1 MALGYPCFRLRG
13 HYFVIATI
21 VIAEIA
27 LLLFQNWDWAGA
39 ALGIDIP
46 VRGDSWLKFQFTA
59 QQAAVL
65 LFRAGAGLRRLV
77 RHLVAGR
84 FQMGLLVAR
93 GEGQSGRR

>member
-46 VRGDSWLKFQFTA
+46 VRRDSWLNFQFTRSKLPYFYFA
-59 QQAAVL
+59 L
-65 LFRAGAGLRRLV
+65 GARLRRLAGD
-77 RHLVAGR
+77 LVAGR
-84 FQMGLLVAR
+84 FQMGLSGGAR
-93 GEGQSGRR
+93 